1 MSELKSELEQRVNE
15 TSRKSQN
22 ELKIDAFDHLGVLMT
37 PPEET
42 SELQK
47 NSLVLKDGIIQVWDG
62 TKYTD
67 LVKTLSTTV
76 GEHTEEQL

>member
-1 MSELKSELEQRVNE
+1 
-15 TSRKSQN
+15 
-22 ELKIDAFDHLGVLMT
+22 MT

-76 GEHTEEQL
+76 AEHTEEQL